1 MSICKCNRCK
11 GRSSVGIFEPLIT
24 SDTALDA
31 LPAMWRED
39 RTQFRLYDL
48 ALDHDTSRFYRDH
61 GSPDY
66 RVTEPDE
73 QGRQYLLGLSL
84 HNRSPRAWEMTREL
98 NI

>member
-11 GRSSVGIFEPLIT
+11 GRVNTIRSRSG
-24 SDTALDA
+24 TALDA

-84 HNRSPRAWEMTREL
+84 DDRPSLRAWEMTREL